1 MIRSLV
7 MMRTCSWMV
16 VPIVLFTLSS
26 CQEQEE
32 PQEAFQLLEATLPQI
47 QVALASGT
55 ITSQDLVEM
64 YLARIAAYDQQGP
77 SLNAIITVNPNAL
90 AEAKELDAERAAN
103 GPRGPLHGIP
113 AIVKDNYETKDMQTS
128 AGSLSLAGWIP
139 PHDAFLVKRLR
150 EGGAIILAKATLH
163 EFAMGLTTVGS
174 LFGQTRNP
182 YALDRNPG
190 GSSGG
195 TGAAVAANFA
205 AVGLGTDTC
214 SSIRTPSAHNN
225 LVGLRGTQG
234 LASRT
239 GIIPLS
245 HTQDIGGP
253 MGRSVTDVA
262 IVLDAIVG
270 YDPADPETAES
281 VGNIPESYT
290 DFLREEGLGGSR
302 IGLLP
307 SLFSTVPDDEGVAQ
321 VVRRAMSEMEQQG
334 AEVVEVTIPGLDEL
348 LADRLLIAEY
358 ETRDDMNA
366 YLAQHPSAPM
376 RSFKEILDSGKYHPA
391 IESRLRRRQD
401 IPPPETQEYLE
412 QLVKRTTLKRA
423 ILQVMAEHDLD
434 ALAYPTIS
442 RVAAPIGEDQE
453 GSNGCLSANS
463 GLPAITVPAG
473 FTDQGLPVGV
483 DLLGRAW
490 SEARLIALAYAYEQ
504 ATQHRRSPTTTPSL
518 SGAN

>member
-7 MMRTCSWMV
+7 MMRSMGWTV
-16 VPIVLFTLSS
+16 VFLVLLTLSS

-32 PQEAFQLLEATLPQI
+32 FQEAFHLMEVTIPQI

-77 SLNAIITVNPNAL
+77 SLNAISAVNPNAL
-90 AEAKELDAERAAN
+90 AEANALDAERAAN

-113 AIVKDNYETKDMQTS
+113 VIVKDNYETKDMQTS

-163 EFAMGLTTVGS
+163 EFAMGITTVGS

-262 IVLDAIVG
+262 IVLDATVG
-270 YDPADPETAES
+270 YDPADPQTAES

-290 DFLREEGLGGSR
+290 AFLRKEGLDGSR
-302 IGLLP
+302 IGLLT
-307 SLFSTVPDDEGVAQ
+307 SLLSTVPEDEEVAQ
-321 VVRRAMSEMEQQG
+321 VVRRALSEMEQQG
-334 AEVVEVTIPGLDEL
+334 AEVFEVTIPGLEEL
-348 LADRLLIAEY
+348 LADRLLVAEY
-358 ETRDDMNA
+358 ETREDLNA
-366 YLAQHPSAPM
+366 YLAQHPTAPV
-376 RSFKEILDSGKYHPA
+376 RSLKEILASGNYHPA
-391 IESRLRRRQD
+391 IESRLRRRQE

-423 ILQVMAEHDLD
+423 ILLVMAEHDLD
-434 ALAYPTIS
+434 AIAYPTIS
-442 RVAAPIGEDQE
+442 RVAAPIGEVQE
-453 GSNGCLSANS
+453 GSNGCFSANS
-463 GLPAITVPAG
+463 GLPAISVPAG
-473 FTDQGLPVGV
+473 FTDEGLPVGV
-483 DLLGRAW
+483 ELLGRAW
-490 SEARLIALAYAYEQ
+490 SEARLIELAYAYEQ
-504 ATQHRRSPTTTPSL
+504 ATQHRRSPTSTPSL
-518 SGAN
+518 SGAP

>member
-7 MMRTCSWMV
+7 MKRTLGWMV
-16 VPIVLFTLSS
+16 VPITLFTLTS

-77 SLNAIITVNPNAL
+77 SLNAIITVNSSAL
-90 AEAKELDAERAAN
+90 AEAEELYAERAAN

-113 AIVKDNYETKDMQTS
+113 VIVKDNYETKDMQTT
-128 AGSLSLAGWIP
+128 AGSLSLAGWVP
-139 PHDAFLVKRLR
+139 PPDAVLVKRLR
-150 EGGAIILAKATLH
+150 EGGAINFAKATLH
-163 EFAMGLTTVGS
+163 EFAMGITMVGS

-214 SSIRTPSAHNN
+214 RSIRTLSAHNN
-225 LVGLRGTQG
+225 LVGLRGTLG

-270 YDPADPETAES
+270 YDPADPQPVES

-290 DFLREEGLGGSR
+290 AFLREEGLGGSR

-307 SLFSTVPDDEGVAQ
+307 ALFSTAPADEGVAR

-334 AEVVEVTIPGLDEL
+334 AEVVEVTIPGFDEL
-348 LADRLLIAEY
+348 LADRLLVAEY

-366 YLAQHPSAPM
+366 YLAQHPGATLGSLLGQHLLLSSRWGSLCALLAAFFPPATPPTGLGF
-376 RSFKEILDSGKYHPA
+376 RRKLLGPVVASGSEH
-391 IESRLRRRQD
+391 ETEGRRQNLHG
-401 IPPPETQEYLE
+401 TGHT
-412 QLVKRTTLKRA
+412 R
-423 ILQVMAEHDLD
+423 
-434 ALAYPTIS
+434 
-442 RVAAPIGEDQE
+442 G
-453 GSNGCLSANS
+453 G
-463 GLPAITVPAG
+463 
-473 FTDQGLPVGV
+473 
-483 DLLGRAW
+483 
-490 SEARLIALAYAYEQ
+490 SEAGERNL
-504 ATQHRRSPTTTPSL
+504 
-518 SGAN
+518 

>member
-1 MIRSLV
+1 MIPSLV
-7 MMRTCSWMV
+7 MKRSLGWMV
-16 VPIVLFTLSS
+16 FPILLFALGS
-26 CQEQEE
+26 CQQQEE
-32 PQEAFQLLEATLPQI
+32 PQEAFQLLEATVPEI
-47 QVALASGT
+47 QAALVSGT
-55 ITSQDLVEM
+55 ITAQDLVEM

-113 AIVKDNYETKDMQTS
+113 VIVKDNYETQDMETT
-128 AGSLSLAGWIP
+128 AGSLSLAGWVP

-163 EFAMGLTTVGS
+163 EFAMGITTVGS
-174 LFGQTRNP
+174 FFGQTRNP

-205 AVGLGTDTC
+205 AAGLGTDTC

-234 LASRT
+234 LASRR
-239 GIIPLS
+239 GIVPLS

-262 IVLDAIVG
+262 IVLGAIVG
-270 YDPADPETAES
+270 YDPEDPQTAES

-290 DFLREEGLGGSR
+290 AFLREEGLGGSR

-307 SLFSTVPDDEGVAQ
+307 ALFSTVPDDEGVAQ

-334 AEVVEVTIPGLDEL
+334 AEVVEVTIPGFDEL
-348 LADRLLIAEY
+348 LADPLLLAEY

-366 YLAQHPSAPM
+366 YLAQHPGAPV

-391 IESRLRRRQD
+391 IESRLRRRQE
-401 IPPPETQEYLE
+401 IPPPDTREYLE
-412 QLVKRTTLKRA
+412 QLVKRTTLRRA
-423 ILQVMAEHDLD
+423 VLLVMAEHDLD
-434 ALAYPTIS
+434 AIAYATIS
-442 RVAAPIGEDQE
+442 RVAAPIGENQE
-453 GSNGCLSANS
+453 GSNGCFSANS

-473 FTDQGLPVGV
+473 FTDQGLPVGLE
-483 DLLGRAW
+483 LLGRAW
-490 SEARLIALAYAYEQ
+490 SEGRLIELAYAYEQ
-504 ATQHRRSPTTTPSL
+504 ATQHRRSPASTPAVS
-518 SGAN
+518 SAR

>member
-7 MMRTCSWMV
+7 RMRTLGWTV
-16 VPIVLFTLSS
+16 VSLVLLTLSS

-32 PQEAFQLLEATLPQI
+32 LQEAFHLMEVTIPQI
-47 QVALASGT
+47 QEALASGT
-55 ITSQDLVEM
+55 MTSQGLVEM

-77 SLNAIITVNPNAL
+77 SLNAISAVNPNAL
-90 AEAKELDAERAAN
+90 AEAKALDAERAAN

-113 AIVKDNYETKDMQTS
+113 VIVKDNYETKDMQTA
-128 AGSLSLAGWIP
+128 AGSLSLADWIP

-150 EGGAIILAKATLH
+150 EGGAIILAKATMH
-163 EFAMGLTTVGS
+163 EFAMGITTVGS

-214 SSIRTPSAHNN
+214 SSIRTPSAQNN

-262 IVLDAIVG
+262 IVLDATVG
-270 YDPADPETAES
+270 FDPADPQTAES

-290 DFLREEGLGGSR
+290 AFLRTEGLGGSR
-302 IGLLP
+302 IGLLT
-307 SLFSTVPDDEGVAQ
+307 SLLSSVPEDEEVAQ
-321 VVRRAMSEMEQQG
+321 VVRRALSEMEQQG
-334 AEVVEVTIPGLDEL
+334 AEVFEVTIPGLDEL
-348 LADRLLIAEY
+348 LADRLLVAEY
-358 ETRDDMNA
+358 ETREDLNA
-366 YLAQHPSAPM
+366 YLAQHPTAPI
-376 RSFKEILDSGKYHPA
+376 RSLKEILASGNYHPA
-391 IESRLRRRQD
+391 IESRLRRRQE

-423 ILQVMAEHDLD
+423 ILLVMAEHDLD
-434 ALAYPTIS
+434 AIAYPTIR

-453 GSNGCLSANS
+453 GSNGCFSANS

-473 FTDQGLPVGV
+473 FTDEGLPVGV
-483 DLLGRAW
+483 ELLGRAW
-490 SEARLIALAYAYEQ
+490 SEARLIELAYAYEQ
-504 ATQHRRSPTTTPSL
+504 ATQHRRSPTSTPSL
-518 SGAN
+518 SGAP

>member
-1 MIRSLV
+1 MIRFLL
-7 MMRTCSWMV
+7 MKRTLGWMV
-16 VPIVLFTLSS
+16 VPIILFTLSS

-47 QVALASGT
+47 EGALASGT

-113 AIVKDNYETKDMQTS
+113 VIVKDNYETQDMQTT

-163 EFAMGLTTVGS
+163 EFAMGIITVGS

-239 GIIPLS
+239 GIVPLS

-270 YDPADPETAES
+270 YDPEDPQTVES

-290 DFLREEGLGGSR
+290 TFLREEGLGGSR

-307 SLFSTVPDDEGVAQ
+307 ALFSTVADDEGVAQ

-348 LADRLLIAEY
+348 LADRLLVAEY

-366 YLAQHPSAPM
+366 YLAQHPGAPL
-376 RSFKEILDSGKYHPA
+376 RSFKEILDSGNYHPA
-391 IESRLRRRQD
+391 IEPQLRRRQES
-401 IPPPETQEYLE
+401 PPSDSREYLE
-412 QLVKRTTLKRA
+412 QLVKRTTLRRA
-423 ILQVMAEHDLD
+423 VLLVMAEHDLD
-434 ALAYPTIS
+434 AIAYATIS
-442 RVAAPIGEDQE
+442 RVAAPIGENQG
-453 GSNGCLSANS
+453 GSNGCFSANS

-473 FTDQGLPVGV
+473 FTDQGLAVGV
-483 DLLGRAW
+483 ELLGRAW
-490 SEARLIALAYAYEQ
+490 SEARLIELAYAYEQ
-504 ATQHRRSPTTTPSL
+504 ATQHRRPPASTPSL
-518 SGAN
+518 SGAP

>member
-1 MIRSLV
+1 
-7 MMRTCSWMV
+7 MV
-16 VPIVLFTLSS
+16 VPIVLFALGS

-32 PQEAFQLLEATLPQI
+32 VQEAFQLLEATIPQT

-64 YLARIAAYDQQGP
+64 YLERIAAYDQQGP

-103 GPRGPLHGIP
+103 GSRGPLHGIP
-113 AIVKDNYETKDMQTS
+113 VIVKDNYETQDMQTT
-128 AGSLSLAGWIP
+128 AGSLSLAGWVP

-150 EGGAIILAKATLH
+150 EGGAIILAKANLH
-163 EFAMGLTTVGS
+163 EFAMGITTVSS

-214 SSIRTPSAHNN
+214 SSIHVPSAHNN

-262 IVLDAIVG
+262 IVLDATVG
-270 YDPADPETAES
+270 YDPADPQTAES

-290 DFLREEGLGGSR
+290 AFLREEGLGGSR
-302 IGLLP
+302 IGLLT
-307 SLFSTVPDDEGVAQ
+307 SLLSTVPEDEGVAQ
-321 VVRRAMSEMEQQG
+321 VVRRAMSEIERQG
-334 AEVVEVTIPGLDEL
+334 AVVVEVTIPGLDEL
-348 LADRLLIAEY
+348 RANPLLLAEY
-358 ETRDDMNA
+358 ETREDLNA
-366 YLAQHPSAPM
+366 YLALHPSAPM
-376 RSFKEILDSGKYHPA
+376 RSLKEILASGNYHPA
-391 IESRLRRRQD
+391 IESRLRRRQEM
-401 IPPPETQEYLE
+401 PPPDTQEYLE
-412 QLVKRTTLKRA
+412 LLVKRTTFKRA
-423 ILQVMAEHDLD
+423 ILQAMAEHDLD
-434 ALAYPTIS
+434 ALAYPTIR
-442 RVAAPIGEDQE
+442 RVAAPIGENQE
-453 GSNGCLSANS
+453 GSNGCFSANS

-473 FTDQGLPVGV
+473 FTDEGLPVGLE
-483 DLLGRAW
+483 LLGRAW
-490 SEARLIALAYAYEQ
+490 SEARLIELAYAYEQ
-504 ATQHRRSPTTTPSL
+504 ATQYRRSPTSTPSL
-518 SGAN
+518 SGAH